1 MDDETLLVARDVRVL
16 RQRRKQANDE
26 ALVQWESVRQVLPD
40 RQLKEKHSS
49 ELQLRTA
56 LSRMPAPELETT
68 RNSLLEQ
75 LQKWQSER
83 DRLHRQLQAQSDQA
97 GGGAAGGGA
106 GAPVA
111 APTRT
116 TSSIGR
122 KLSFGRKEKTKPPEP
137 LAADAAV
144 SVAAGV
150 VAGTEDEKIKRKV
163 Q

>member
-16 RQRRKQANDE
+16 CQRRKQANDE

-83 DRLHRQLQAQSDQA
+83 DRLQRQLQALSDQA
-97 GGGAAGGGA
+97 GDGGA

-111 APTRT
+111 APART